1 MKYLKISSI
10 KFLILIICAFITTS
24 VSAEDISKKIS
35 ETASDYISNLIPGDG
50 TTEVSIQLRENYK
63 PDFSILGV
71 RELDRTDSE
80 NTFIQFSLFNTEKL
94 NKERYIGNLGMG
106 KRFLSEDNYMLT
118 GFNAFL
124 DYDHYGNTRASI
136 GAEVKNAVM
145 GLTSNY
151 YKKIDNGSIDEKVL
165 DGYDIELSSQI
176 PYLHWADI
184 FYNTYHWDGV
194 DRDDIKGTKI
204 GADLSLTPNLALET
218 AYDDKDKK
226 GLEDEYYAK
235 IVFVHPPR
243 EGATAQDGASSA
255 MWKQE
260 KDMSDEMIAKVKR
273 NNKIMIEFKG
283 TGTISRLD

>member
-1 MKYLKISSI
+1 MKKV
-10 KFLILIICAFITTS
+10 ILIFFTLIYCVNS
-24 VSAEDISKKIS
+24 NAEELSNKIA

-94 NKERYIGNLGMG
+94 NKERYVGNLGIG
-106 KRFLSEDNYMLT
+106 KRFLSDDTYTLT

-136 GAEVKNAVM
+136 GAEIKNAVM
-145 GLTSNY
+145 GLHSNY
-151 YKKIDNGSIDEKVL
+151 YKKIDNGSVDEKVL
-165 DGYDIELSSQI
+165 DGYDIELSSQV

-194 DRDDIKGTKI
+194 DRDDVKGTKI
-204 GADLSLTPNLALET
+204 GTDLLLTSSLALEA

-226 GLEDEYYAK
+226 GLEDEWYAK
-235 IVFVHPPR
+235 ISFVHPPR
-243 EGATAQDGASSA
+243 KGATAQDGVSSQI
-255 MWKQE
+255 WKKE
-260 KDMSDEMIAKVKR
+260 KDMSGEMLTKVKR

>member
-1 MKYLKISSI
+1 MKKIILVLSILLVSFSSQ
-10 KFLILIICAFITTS
+10 
-24 VSAEDISKKIS
+24 AEDLTNKIS
-35 ETASDYISNLIPGDG
+35 EATSGYISNLIPGEG
-50 TTEVSIQLRENYK
+50 TTEVSIQLRENFK

-80 NTFIQFSLFNTEKL
+80 NTFVQFSLFNTERL

-106 KRFLSEDNYMLT
+106 KRFLSDDTYTLT

-136 GAEVKNAVM
+136 GAEIKNAVM
-145 GLTSNY
+145 GLHSNY
-151 YKKIDNGSIDEKVL
+151 YKKIDNGSVDEKVL
-165 DGYDIELSSQI
+165 DGYDIELSSQV

-194 DRDDIKGTKI
+194 DRDDVKGTKI
-204 GADLSLTPNLALET
+204 GTDLLLTSSLALEA

-226 GLEDEYYAK
+226 GLEDEWYAK
-235 IVFVHPPR
+235 ISFVHPPR
-243 EGATAQDGASSA
+243 KGATAQDGVSNQI
-255 MWKQE
+255 WKKE
-260 KDMSDEMIAKVKR
+260 KDMSGEMLTKVKR

>member
-1 MKYLKISSI
+1 MKKISLI
-10 KFLILIICAFITTS
+10 FLTLIYC
-24 VSAEDISKKIS
+24 VSGHAEDISKKIA
-35 ETASDYISNLIPGDG
+35 ETTSGYISNLIPGEG

-80 NTFIQFSLFNTEKL
+80 NTFVQFSLFNTERL
-94 NKERYIGNLGMG
+94 NKERYIANLGMG
-106 KRFLSEDNYMLT
+106 KRFLSDDTYTLT

-136 GAEVKNAVM
+136 GAEIKNAVI
-145 GLTSNY
+145 GLHSNY
-151 YKKIDNGSIDEKVL
+151 YKKIGNGSVDEEVL
-165 DGYDIELSSQI
+165 DGYDIELKSQI

-184 FYNTYHWDGV
+184 FYNSYKWDGV
-194 DRDDIKGTKI
+194 ARDDIEGSKI
-204 GADLSLTPNLALET
+204 GTEMLLTPNLALEA

-243 EGATAQDGASSA
+243 EGVTAQDGVSSDI
-255 MWKQE
+255 WKKE
-260 KDMSDEMIAKVKR
+260 KDMSDEMLAKVKR

-283 TGTISRLD
+283 TGSISRLD

>member
-1 MKYLKISSI
+1 MKKIILVLSILLISFSSQ
-10 KFLILIICAFITTS
+10 
-24 VSAEDISKKIS
+24 AEDLTNKIS
-35 ETASDYISNLIPGDG
+35 EATSGYISNLIPGEG
-50 TTEVSIQLRENYK
+50 TTEVSIQLRENFK

-80 NTFIQFSLFNTEKL
+80 NTFVQFSLFNTERL

-106 KRFLSEDNYMLT
+106 KRFLSDDTYTLT

-136 GAEVKNAVM
+136 GAEIKNAVM
-145 GLTSNY
+145 GLHSNY
-151 YKKIDNGSIDEKVL
+151 YKKIDNGSVDEKVL
-165 DGYDIELSSQI
+165 DGYDIELSSQV

-194 DRDDIKGTKI
+194 DRDDVKGTKI
-204 GADLSLTPNLALET
+204 GTDLLLTSSLALEA

-226 GLEDEYYAK
+226 GLEDEWYAK
-235 IVFVHPPR
+235 ISFVHPPR
-243 EGATAQDGASSA
+243 KGATAQDGVSNQI
-255 MWKQE
+255 WKKE
-260 KDMSDEMIAKVKR
+260 KDMSGEMLTKVKR

>member
-1 MKYLKISSI
+1 MKRLTIILVTLIFCISAQAAD
-10 KFLILIICAFITTS
+10 L
-24 VSAEDISKKIS
+24 SKKIS
-35 ETASDYISNLIPGDG
+35 ETTSGYISNLIPGDG
-50 TTEVSIQLRENYK
+50 TTEVSIQLRQNYK

-71 RELDRTDSE
+71 RELDRTDNE

-94 NKERYIGNLGMG
+94 NKERYVGNLGMG
-106 KRFLSEDNYMLT
+106 KRFLSDDTYTLT

-136 GAEVKNAVM
+136 GGEIKNAVM

-151 YKKIDNGSIDEKVL
+151 YKKIDNGSVDEKVL

-226 GLEDEYYAK
+226 GLEDEWYAK
-235 IVFVHPPR
+235 ISFVHPPR
-243 EGATAQDGASSA
+243 KGATAQDGVSSDI
-255 MWKQE
+255 WKKE
-260 KDMSDEMIAKVKR
+260 KDMSDEMLTKVKR

>member
-1 MKYLKISSI
+1 M
-10 KFLILIICAFITTS
+10 
-24 VSAEDISKKIS
+24 KKIILALS
-35 ETASDYISNLIPGDG
+35 IVIYCFSSHAENLSNKIAESTSGYISNLIPGEG
-50 TTEVSIQLRENYK
+50 TAEVSIQLRENYK
-63 PDFSILGV
+63 PNFSILGL

-80 NTFIQFSLFNTEKL
+80 NTFVQFSLFNTERL

-106 KRFLSEDNYMLT
+106 KRFLSDDTYTLT

-151 YKKIDNGSIDEKVL
+151 YKKIDNGSVDEKVL

-226 GLEDEYYAK
+226 GLEDEWYAK
-235 IVFVHPPR
+235 ISFVHPPR
-243 EGATAQDGASSA
+243 KGATAQDGVSSDI
-255 MWKQE
+255 WKKE
-260 KDMSDEMIAKVKR
+260 KDMSDEMLTKVKR